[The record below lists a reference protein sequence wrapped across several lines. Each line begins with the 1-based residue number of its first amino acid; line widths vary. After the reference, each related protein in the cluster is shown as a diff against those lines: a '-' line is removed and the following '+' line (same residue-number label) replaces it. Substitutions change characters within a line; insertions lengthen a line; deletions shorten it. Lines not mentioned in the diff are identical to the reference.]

1 MTTRM
6 PILRWALSAF
16 ASILSAA
23 LAGSLLLQGY
33 FSIWHPSSFGR
44 FAEFFPILFFA
55 ICVTAVAFLLL
66 VAPIHI
72 WIRQTHG
79 GITPT
84 AGFIVGIGLGCLT
97 MMGFTAL
104 SGWPMRVGEVLSGS
118 IAGAVGVAVYV
129 RLIYRRGAKEQPRA
143 NQACPPRLPILL
155 VMLTFALPLQGAD
168 QLTFVRFGPY
178 GNVIAE
184 QTSMEPPPKVDEKSL
199 DRRINRLLCRVSDFF
214 TRPVRLPKGYY
225 LKESYG
231 VVSLHDRQG
240 KKILDEN
247 AAHFYV
253 KEPYVAVWG
262 INSVYFLNTDT
273 GEITSVPDQ
282 YYTPLPRGG
291 GGICIDD
298 FITFWDI
305 KTGYKP
311 VTWSQK

>member
-1 MTTRM
+1 MIFTIIQV
-6 PILRWALSAF
+6 ILLILVLVAVIPNIVRTFRAGKLKLGFGLLIIILGILGVISSIYLLHVTSVQKPMDPRVYEKIQQLDAANVAADIQRFHKDHPEIKSTLQPEALSD
-16 ASILSAA
+16 
-23 LAGSLLLQGY
+23 QG
-33 FSIWHPSSFGR
+33 I
-44 FAEFFPILFFA
+44 
-55 ICVTAVAFLLL
+55 
-66 VAPIHI
+66 
-72 WIRQTHG
+72 
-79 GITPT
+79 
-84 AGFIVGIGLGCLT
+84 
-97 MMGFTAL
+97 
-104 SGWPMRVGEVLSGS
+104 
-118 IAGAVGVAVYV
+118 
-129 RLIYRRGAKEQPRA
+129 
-143 NQACPPRLPILL
+143 
-155 VMLTFALPLQGAD
+155 
-168 QLTFVRFGPY
+168 
-178 GNVIAE
+178 
-184 QTSMEPPPKVDEKSL
+184 VDERSI
-199 DRRINRLLCRVSDFF
+199 DRRINRFLCRVSEFF
-214 TRPVRLPKGYY
+214 TPPVKLPKGYY

>member
-1 MTTRM
+1 M
-6 PILRWALSAF
+6 
-16 ASILSAA
+16 
-23 LAGSLLLQGY
+23 AGSLLLQGY
-33 FSIWHPSSFGR
+33 FAIWNPSSFGL
-44 FAEFFPILFFA
+44 FAEFPAILLFA
-55 ICVTAVAFLLL
+55 ICISTVTFLVM

-72 WIRQTHG
+72 WIRRTHR
-79 GITPT
+79 GISPSI
-84 AGFIVGIGLGCLT
+84 GFIVGLGLGCLA

-104 SGWPMRVGEVLSGS
+104 SGWPMRVGELLSGS
-118 IAGAVGVAVYV
+118 IAGAVGVVVYV

-143 NQACPPRLPILL
+143 NQACPPRFPILL

-184 QTSMEPPPKVDEKSL
+184 QTSIEPPPKVDEKSL
-199 DRRINRLLCRVSDFF
+199 ERRINRLLCKVGDFF

-247 AAHFYV
+247 AAHFSV

-262 INSVYFLNTDT
+262 INSVYFLNTET
-273 GEITSVPDQ
+273 GEITSVPVQ

-291 GGICIDD
+291 GGICIKD

-305 KTGYKP
+305 NTGYKP

>member
-1 MTTRM
+1 MNPRL
-6 PILRWALSAF
+6 PLLRWLMCAG
-16 ASILSAA
+16 ASILSAG

-33 FSIWHPSSFGR
+33 FAIWIPSSFGL
-44 FAEFFPILFFA
+44 FAEFPAILLFA
-55 ICVTAVAFLLL
+55 ICISTVAFLVL

-84 AGFIVGIGLGCLT
+84 AGFIVGLGLGCLT

-104 SGWPMRVGEVLSGS
+104 SGWPLHVGEVVSGS

-129 RLIYRRGAKEQPRA
+129 RLIYRRVAKEPPRA

-155 VMLTFALPLQGAD
+155 VTLTFALPLQGAD

-184 QTSMEPPPKVDEKSL
+184 QTSIEPPPKVDEKSL
-199 DRRINRLLCRVSDFF
+199 ERRINRFLCRVSDFF

-225 LKESYG
+225 LKDSYG

-240 KKILDEN
+240 KGLLDEN

-262 INSVYFLNTDT
+262 AVSVHLLNTET
-273 GEITSVPDQ
+273 GEITSVPVQ

-291 GGICIDD
+291 GICIKD

-305 KTGYKP
+305 STGYKP

>member
-247 AAHFYV
+247 ASHFSV

-262 INSVYFLNTDT
+262 INSVYFLNTNT

-291 GGICIDD
+291 GSICIKD
-298 FITFWDI
+298 FMTFWDI
-305 KTGYKP
+305 TTGYKP

>member
-1 MTTRM
+1 MKSRLSIM
-6 PILRWALSAF
+6 LFMVAAAWPLR
-16 ASILSAA
+16 
-23 LAGSLLLQGY
+23 
-33 FSIWHPSSFGR
+33 
-44 FAEFFPILFFA
+44 
-55 ICVTAVAFLLL
+55 
-66 VAPIHI
+66 
-72 WIRQTHG
+72 
-79 GITPT
+79 
-84 AGFIVGIGLGCLT
+84 
-97 MMGFTAL
+97 
-104 SGWPMRVGEVLSGS
+104 GE
-118 IAGAVGVAVYV
+118 
-129 RLIYRRGAKEQPRA
+129 
-143 NQACPPRLPILL
+143 
-155 VMLTFALPLQGAD
+155 D
-168 QLTFVRFGPY
+168 QRTFVRFGPF

-184 QTSMEPPPKVDEKSL
+184 QTPIEPAPKVDEKSL
-199 DRRINRLLCRVSDFF
+199 ERRINRLLCKVSDFF

-247 AAHFYV
+247 AAHFSV

-291 GGICIDD
+291 GGICIKD

-305 KTGYKP
+305 KAGYKP